1 MEERLTSN
9 QDVAGSRPARS
20 VNFSFSFFKQP
31 FTSFNDVILFSQVLY
46 LFMPL
51 FSFTF
56 FFHFPHLFHLFFSLS
71 LFSSFFSSGFFCCVC
86 FLNKNACKVEEEA
99 YASSEE
105 EAPEDEE
112 PLEVNLLGEQ
122 RLLLFNTG

>member
-51 FSFTF
+51 F
-56 FFHFPHLFHLFFSLS
+56 LS
-71 LFSSFFSSGFFCCVC
+71 LFSIFRIYSISFFLFPFFSLFSSGFFVVCV
-86 FLNKNACKVEEEA
+86 F
-99 YASSEE
+99 
-105 EAPEDEE
+105 
-112 PLEVNLLGEQ
+112 
-122 RLLLFNTG
+122 